1 MYLLFI
7 WRGTYRNG
15 FEACNIH
22 YSGHWN
28 LEGVGLEIEI
38 FLGPEMATSEAS
50 AIYMYEVMAEKQNI
64 FLLLCTCYFQ
74 SLPDAYLFVSKV
86 SFLLIAVATIK
97 SHLTC
102 YHKSEFKISFPLY
115 SDIFCVR

>member
-1 MYLLFI
+1 
-7 WRGTYRNG
+7 
-15 FEACNIH
+15 
-22 YSGHWN
+22 
-28 LEGVGLEIEI
+28 
-38 FLGPEMATSEAS
+38 
-50 AIYMYEVMAEKQNI
+50 MAEKQNI
-64 FLLLCTCYFQ
+64 FFAVPHFIF
-74 SLPDAYLFVSKV
+74 SIFAGWGFVSKV